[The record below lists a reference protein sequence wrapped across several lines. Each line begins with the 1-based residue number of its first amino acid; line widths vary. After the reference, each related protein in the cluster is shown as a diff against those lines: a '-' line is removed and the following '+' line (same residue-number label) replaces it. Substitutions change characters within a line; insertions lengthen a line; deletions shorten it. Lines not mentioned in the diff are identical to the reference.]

1 MTITGAI
8 VLFAVIWFMALLIAL
23 PLGLRTHGDE
33 GTAGEGNPASSPVNA
48 RVRRKMLWVTVL
60 SVVIWVPLVAL
71 ILSGLI
77 SVEDLDFWRSIRP
90 DAY

>member
-33 GTAGEGNPASSPVNA
+33 GSADEASPASSPVNPEIG
-48 RVRRKMLWVTVL
+48 RKMKWVTVI
-60 SVVIWVPLVAL
+60 SFAIWVPLVAF
-71 ILSGLI
+71 IMSGWV
-77 SVEDLDFWRSIRP
+77 SVEDLDIWRNIRP
-90 DAY
+90 GR